1 LRRGRARDPRE
12 YIEIRCKQ
20 LIEDRRKASDPMDKE
35 WYWRI
40 ISELRYVLTVMDH
53 KKDKKDEEKG

>member
-1 LRRGRARDPRE
+1 MRRGRKPDPRA
-12 YIEIRCKQ
+12 YIEMRCKQ

-40 ISELRYVLTVMDH
+40 ISELRYVLEIID
-53 KKDKKDEEKG
+53 DKKK